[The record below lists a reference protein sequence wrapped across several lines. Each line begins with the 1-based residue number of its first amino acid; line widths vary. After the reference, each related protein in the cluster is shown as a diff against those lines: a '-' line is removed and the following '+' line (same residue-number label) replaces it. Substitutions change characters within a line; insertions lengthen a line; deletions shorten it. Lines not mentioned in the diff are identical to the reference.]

1 METQITYDYLEFH
14 RELICLSM
22 KFAKLSNQQRDVLK
36 TLANQNNAT
45 NKEIATIIQISHG
58 TASSVLSTLRVEGW
72 IDSTTSG
79 RNAFG
84 FFVDEDVRTFVQW
97 KLCEAELN

>member
-1 METQITYDYLEFH
+1 MQDYLTYDYLEFH

-79 RNAFG
+79 RNAFW